1 MQTLIAQT
9 KRGLVVENEDEKAN
23 RRPDPARSRQRINP
37 GAVQAGQMLGCTVLL
52 WLSYRRGAGW
62 TKEVNAKPSQ
72 SLNHYRRFAP
82 PRPRLPPLP
91 ARACAQLRTHTSRRT
106 KMSDKD
112 ILTPKHE
119 PSPTTVLSRP
129 EEGPAALSRSRARSA
144 VSSSQPQAL
153 RSEHR
158 GSLDV
163 RGPPN
168 FSSFGPGPSADQL

>member
-1 MQTLIAQT
+1 
-9 KRGLVVENEDEKAN
+9 
-23 RRPDPARSRQRINP
+23 
-37 GAVQAGQMLGCTVLL
+37 
-52 WLSYRRGAGW
+52 
-62 TKEVNAKPSQ
+62 
-72 SLNHYRRFAP
+72 
-82 PRPRLPPLP
+82 
-91 ARACAQLRTHTSRRT
+91 
-106 KMSDKD
+106 MSDKD